1 MCETRV
7 TKGLLRMTTENSLRN
22 HCTVLSKPYH
32 IGLPCGQE
40 SRTRALFLV
49 MPLPLVALL
58 PTPGSSEG
66 WFSVLANPQLIP
78 WYAAVL
84 LLLAVGGLFVQNR
97 QLRKQGLYFDKL
109 RTRVLEAKEP
119 IRLLDLEAQQLLLEA
134 KKQFDQKISSS
145 TAHIGVSRDQ
155 TLAVVNEFKQ
165 KLETALNG
173 IMRAVSG
180 ELAKVVSHAS
190 TTQDEAKQTREV
202 LSATTELIDRKDREI
217 RKLQEGYQ
225 TSLLKPLLQ
234 PFMEVKD
241 ELERELNDTIDP
253 HAKEVFSSAVKQI
266 DAAFDKVG
274 VIPTKIR
281 AEEDPERLPVH
292 FWEALP
298 SAQVT
303 DRADLQGRVFRVAKP
318 GYHVIL
324 PGLDE
329 ANGQVLRKAV
339 VIRYRFEPP
348 QPAPDHTTKPQ
359 DSSPA
364 DPSTTYPHSRT

>member
-1 MCETRV
+1 
-7 TKGLLRMTTENSLRN
+7 
-22 HCTVLSKPYH
+22 
-32 IGLPCGQE
+32 
-40 SRTRALFLV
+40 
-49 MPLPLVALL
+49 MPLPLVTLL
-58 PTPGSSEG
+58 SVSDGSGG
-66 WFSVLANPQLIP
+66 WLAARSNPQLIP
-78 WYAAVL
+78 WYAAAL
-84 LLLAVGGLFVQNR
+84 LLLAVGGLLVQNR

-119 IRLLDLEAQQLLLEA
+119 IRLLDVESQQLLLEA
-134 KKQFDQKISSS
+134 KKQFDQQIRSS
-145 TAHIGVSRDQ
+145 TEHIGASRDQ

-180 ELAKVVSHAS
+180 ELAKVVSHTS
-190 TTQDEAKQTREV
+190 TAQDEAKQTREL
-202 LSATTELIDRKDREI
+202 LSATTDLIDRKDKEI

-241 ELERELNDTIDP
+241 ELIRELNDSSDS

-266 DAAFDKVG
+266 DLAFDKIG
-274 VIPTKIR
+274 ISQTKIR
-281 AEEDPERLPVH
+281 PEEDPERLPVH

-303 DRADLQGRVFRVAKP
+303 DRADLHGRVFSVIRP

-329 ANGQVLRKAV
+329 TSGQVLRKAV
-339 VIRYRFEPP
+339 VVRHRFEAPQSPRAEAEGSQNPP
-348 QPAPDHTTKPQ
+348 SQSQQHIPTNHEE
-359 DSSPA
+359 
-364 DPSTTYPHSRT
+364 HRRH

>member
-1 MCETRV
+1 
-7 TKGLLRMTTENSLRN
+7 MTTENSLRN
-22 HCTVLSKPYH
+22 HCTALSKPYH

-58 PTPGSSEG
+58 PGPGSSEG
-66 WFSVLANPQLIP
+66 WFSALANPQLIP

-119 IRLLDLEAQQLLLEA
+119 IRLLDLEAQQLLLDA
-134 KKQFDQKISSS
+134 KKQFDQQISSS
-145 TAHIGVSRDQ
+145 TAHIGASRDQ

-190 TTQDEAKQTREV
+190 TAQDEAKQTREL

-234 PFMEVKD
+234 PFMEVKE
-241 ELERELNDTIDP
+241 ELNRELNDASDS
-253 HAKEVFSSAVKQI
+253 HAKEVFSSAVIQI
-266 DAAFDKVG
+266 DAAFDKIG
-274 VIPTKIR
+274 LLQTKIR
-281 AEEDPERLPVH
+281 PEEDPERLPVH

-303 DRADLQGRVFRVAKP
+303 DRADLHGRVFRVVKT

-329 ANGQVLRKAV
+329 ASGQVLRKAV
-339 VIRYRFEPP
+339 VIRYRFEAP
-348 QPAPDHTTKPQ
+348 QSSDAEAESSQNSSHPVPTAHPHKP
-359 DSSPA
+359 
-364 DPSTTYPHSRT
+364 